1 MSHYVTTLRDLR
13 LTIVFC
19 SNFISVDFSYT
30 LLSIPFWII
39 TCKRMW
45 CNVNE
50 KTDISDRYV
59 FLSTWT
65 TLTSLNVA
73 FLWTWRHRCHFAQNI
88 FNQFSANRLSVL
100 NYTSV
105 NRAHVYPKPI
115 PEPLRLYICITGFL
129 LFFFPLDLLL
139 NYMNWFSKYFS
150 FEPYFV
156 SISFCAY
163 TTFQDVQLK
172 KYKFPKLKWNFLY
185 FFYSFLFNV
194 LSAYWV
200 WFL

>member
-30 LLSIPFWII
+30 LISIPSWII

-45 CNVNE
+45 CNVKD

-65 TLTSLNVA
+65 TPTSLNVA
-73 FLWTWRHRCHFAQNI
+73 FLWTWRHRCHFAQNR

-129 LFFFPLDLLL
+129 LFFSLWICYWIILIDFQNTFHL
-139 NYMNWFSKYFS
+139 NPILFQFHFVPIQPSKMS
-150 FEPYFV
+150 
-156 SISFCAY
+156 
-163 TTFQDVQLK
+163 
-172 KYKFPKLKWNFLY
+172 N
-185 FFYSFLFNV
+185 
-194 LSAYWV
+194 
-200 WFL
+200 